1 VGRDVIV
8 EQYRAFARYNTGM
21 NARLYAAR

>member
-1 VGRDVIV
+1 VIV